1 MTVNTGP
8 TANKCLC
15 LFRHGD
21 HRRMLRQVEPA
32 TCQIGRR
39 DARQDI
45 RVEDRDR
52 DQVFL
57 GL

>member
-1 MTVNTGP
+1 MTVNARL
-8 TANKCLC
+8 TAEKCLC
-15 LFRHGD
+15 LIRHRD
-21 HRRMLRQVEPA
+21 NRCILRHLEPA

-39 DARQDI
+39 DTSQDI

-52 DQVFL
+52 NQVFL

>member
-1 MTVNTGP
+1 MTVNARL
-8 TANKCLC
+8 TADKCLR
-15 LFRHGD
+15 LIHHRD

-52 DQVFL
+52 NHVFL